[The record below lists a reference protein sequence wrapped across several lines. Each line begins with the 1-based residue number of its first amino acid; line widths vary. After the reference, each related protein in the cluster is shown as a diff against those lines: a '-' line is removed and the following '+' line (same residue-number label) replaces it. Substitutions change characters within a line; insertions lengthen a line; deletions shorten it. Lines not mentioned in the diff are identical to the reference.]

1 LNVKLSAAACGLV
14 AAWIFHGSVH
24 AQSWNTY
31 DNYNTV
37 TIPFTNGAMTASNP
51 GQIYLQVGNGSPTKF
66 TMDTGSTGITATP
79 DNYTPGPNDQN
90 LGPGPAHL
98 QQQRH
103 HRERHLLADQRQHP
117 ERRGQYGGDGAG
129 EGPAGHQH
137 HLPDRC
143 P

>member
-1 LNVKLSAAACGLV
+1 MLG
-14 AAWIFHGSVH
+14 H

-37 TIPFTNGAMTASNP
+37 TIPFTERSHDGQQP

-90 LGPGPAHL
+90 LGPASSPTTAAASSRTAPTG
-98 QQQRH
+98 
-103 HRERHLLADQRQHP
+103 
-117 ERRGQYGGDGAG
+117 
-129 EGPAGHQH
+129 
-137 HLPDRC
+137 
-143 P
+143 